1 MTSAAPRP
9 YRVRMTRTAEPTDV
23 RAAPSPALIW
33 GPLLAV
39 YLIWG
44 TTYLGIRVV
53 NETLPPLL
61 AAGIRFVIAGGA
73 LYLWSIRRGDREG
86 DRPGAAQWR
95 AALIVGALL
104 LVGGNGG
111 VVWAERTVPSGVVA
125 LIIALVPLWMALFDR
140 ISLRSQLGARTV
152 IGLMLGFAGTAL
164 LVGQGVDAG
173 SFDLRGAMFAFGASI
188 AWASGSLYSRRA
200 PLPARPLVG
209 NGMQQLVGGA
219 LLLLVATLVGEL
231 GDVHP
236 EEFSTASILALGY
249 LIVFGSLIAFTSY
262 LWLLRTARTSLVA
275 TYAYVTPVVAVFLG
289 WLILDE
295 PVGLRTIVAAAVIVV
310 AVALIVSAGGARRE
324 EAAGGGDER
333 GDTSA

>member
-1 MTSAAPRP
+1 
-9 YRVRMTRTAEPTDV
+9 MTRAAEPTSD
-23 RAAPSPALIW
+23 RAVHSPAVIW

-53 NETLPPLL
+53 NETMPPLL
-61 AAGIRFVIAGGA
+61 SAGSRFVIAGAA
-73 LYLWSIRRGDREG
+73 LYAWAIRRGDREG
-86 DRPGAAQWR
+86 DRPTLLQWR
-95 AALIVGALL
+95 SALIVGALL

-140 ISLRSQLGARTV
+140 IIVRRPLGARTV
-152 IGLMLGFAGTAL
+152 VGLVLGFAGTAL

-173 SFDLRGAMFAFGASI
+173 SFDLRGAMFAVGASI
-188 AWASGSLYSRRA
+188 AWATGSLYSRNA
-200 PLPARPLVG
+200 PLPKRPFVG
-209 NGMQQLVGGA
+209 NGMQQLLGGA
-219 LLLLVATLVGEL
+219 LLLLIGTLVGEL
-231 GDVHP
+231 GSIEFD
-236 EEFSTASILALGY
+236 EFSTASLLALGY

-262 LWLLRTARTSLVA
+262 LWLLRNARTTLVA

-295 PVGLRTIVAAAVIVV
+295 PVGIRTILAAAVIVV
-310 AVALIVSAGGARRE
+310 AVALIVSSGGTAREPEPVPRAVERE
-324 EAAGGGDER
+324 EAA
-333 GDTSA
+333 

>member
-1 MTSAAPRP
+1 V
-9 YRVRMTRTAEPTDV
+9 RVMTRPADTTTE
-23 RAAPSPALIW
+23 RAVHSPAVIW
-33 GPLLAV
+33 GPLLTV

-53 NETLPPLL
+53 NETMPPLL
-61 AAGIRFVIAGGA
+61 SAGFRFVVAGA
-73 LYLWSIRRGDREG
+73 VLYAWAIRRGDREG
-86 DRPGAAQWR
+86 DRPTPIQWR
-95 AALIVGALL
+95 SALIVGALL

-140 ISLRSQLGARTV
+140 IIVRRPLGARTV
-152 IGLMLGFAGTAL
+152 VGLVLGFAGTAL

-173 SFDLRGAMFAFGASI
+173 SFDLRGAMFAVGASI
-188 AWASGSLYSRRA
+188 AWATGSLYSRNA
-200 PLPARPLVG
+200 PLPRRPFVG
-209 NGMQQLVGGA
+209 NGMQQLLGGA
-219 LLLLVATLVGEL
+219 LLLLIGTLIGEL

-236 EEFSTASILALGY
+236 EDFSTASLLALGY

-262 LWLLRTARTSLVA
+262 LWLLRNARTALVA

-295 PVGLRTIVAAAVIVV
+295 PVTLRTIVAAAVIVV
-310 AVALIVSAGGARRE
+310 AVALIVSSGGTAREPEPIPRGADRDDV
-324 EAAGGGDER
+324 EA
-333 GDTSA
+333 

>member
-1 MTSAAPRP
+1 
-9 YRVRMTRTAEPTDV
+9 MTRPADPTRD
-23 RAAPSPALIW
+23 RAVHSPAVIW

-53 NETLPPLL
+53 NETMPPLL
-61 AAGIRFVIAGGA
+61 SAGVRFVVAGAA
-73 LYLWSIRRGDREG
+73 LYAWAIRRGDREG
-86 DRPGAAQWR
+86 DRPTAIQWR
-95 AALIVGALL
+95 SALIVGALL

-140 ISLRSQLGARTV
+140 VALRQPLGPRTV
-152 IGLMLGFAGTAL
+152 VGLVLGFGGTAL

-173 SFDLRGAMFAFGASI
+173 SFDLRGAMFAVGASI
-188 AWASGSLYSRRA
+188 AWATGSLYSRNA
-200 PLPARPLVG
+200 PLPRRPFVG
-209 NGMQQLVGGA
+209 NGMQQLLGGA
-219 LLLLVATLVGEL
+219 LLLLIGTLVGEL
-231 GDVHP
+231 GDVDVDG
-236 EEFSTASILALGY
+236 FSTASLLALGY

-262 LWLLRTARTSLVA
+262 LWLLRNARTTLVA

-295 PVGLRTIVAAAVIVV
+295 PVGLRTILAAAVIVV
-310 AVALIVSAGGARRE
+310 AVALIVSSGGTARE
-324 EAAGGGDER
+324 PGPVPIVAER
-333 GDTSA
+333 DDTP

>member
-1 MTSAAPRP
+1 MPRTPQATS
-9 YRVRMTRTAEPTDV
+9 V
-23 RAAPSPALIW
+23 RASTSPALVW

-73 LYLWSIRRGDREG
+73 LYLWAIRRGDRVG
-86 DRPGAAQWR
+86 DRPRATQWK

-125 LIIALVPLWMALFDR
+125 LIIALVPLWMAIFDR
-140 ISLRSQLGARTV
+140 IALRSPLGARTV
-152 IGLMLGFAGTAL
+152 IGLVLGFGGTAL

-173 SFDLRGAMFAFGASI
+173 SFDLRGALFAFGASI
-188 AWASGSLYSRRA
+188 AWASGSLYSRKA

-219 LLLLVATLVGEL
+219 LLLLVGSLIGEL
-231 GDVHP
+231 GDIHP
-236 EEFSTASILALGY
+236 EEFSTASLLALGY

-295 PVGLRTIVAAAVIVV
+295 PVGLRTIVAAVVIVV

-324 EAAGGGDER
+324 EPVRPENEPEDEPE
-333 GDTSA
+333 DAVA